1 MPDLTVWTARGVL
14 IVLRLVL
21 FGLSLGLTVIS
32 FQAYRKQQ
40 TERLQYAFI
49 GFAFISMGV
58 AVSNVIA
65 QVGWAAASS
74 ELVRIFF
81 QASET
86 IPFIVG
92 FAMLYLSLYQ

>member
-1 MPDLTVWTARGVL
+1 MADITVWIARGVL
-14 IVLRLVL
+14 MLLRLGL

-32 FQAYRKQQ
+32 FQAYRSQG

-58 AVSNVIA
+58 AVSNV
-65 QVGWAAASS
+65 VGQIGWMTETA

-92 FAMLYLSLYQ
+92 FAMLYLSLYR